1 MFSFKFFKVNSI
13 KKYIKK
19 REQKE
24 NIKNVFFEELSRDF
38 TELSRKDKVD
48 QLVKILQ
55 KNGFKIKK

>member
-24 NIKNVFFEELSRDF
+24 NLKNVFFEELNRDF
-38 TELSRKDKVD
+38 MELSRKDKVD

>member
-19 REQKE
+19 REKKE

-38 TELSRKDKVD
+38 MELSRKDKVD

>member
-38 TELSRKDKVD
+38 MELSRKDKVD

-55 KNGFKIKK
+55 KNGFKINK

>member
-38 TELSRKDKVD
+38 MELSRKDKVD

>member
-38 TELSRKDKVD
+38 MELSRKDKVD

-55 KNGFKIKK
+55 KNEFKIKK

>member
-38 TELSRKDKVD
+38 IELSRKDKVD

>member
-24 NIKNVFFEELSRDF
+24 NLKNVFFEELSRDF
-38 TELSRKDKVD
+38 MELSRKDKVD

>member
-38 TELSRKDKVD
+38 MELSRKDKVN

>member
-38 TELSRKDKVD
+38 MELWRKDKVD

>member
-38 TELSRKDKVD
+38 MELSK
-48 QLVKILQ
+48 KIR
-55 KNGFKIKK
+55 

>member
-38 TELSRKDKVD
+38 IELSRKDKID

>member
-13 KKYIKK
+13 KRYIKK

-38 TELSRKDKVD
+38 MELSRKDKVD